1 MSIGKMLVM
10 LGGVLLVVAVLLL
23 PIVSMGGSN
32 LVWINADEML
42 DKILAFVTI
51 AVGAL
56 AFLVVL
62 MNPARMAIP
71 LGVIA
76 LGVVGFEFFR
86 VKGLMAPAAG
96 DEAAAQMAEALG
108 MGLAYTGWIALGAGA
123 LLVLVGGVMGMKDA
137 GASAPPSAA
146 V

>member
-1 MSIGKMLVM
+1 MSIGKMLAM
-10 LGGVLLVVAVLLL
+10 LGGVLLVVGVLLL
-23 PIVSMGGSN
+23 PIVSMGGSG
-32 LVWINADEML
+32 LVWINADDML

-51 AVGAL
+51 AAGAL
-56 AFLVVL
+56 AILVVL
-62 MNPARMAIP
+62 MNKAKMAIP

-108 MGLAYTGWIALGAGA
+108 MGLSYTGWLALGAGA
-123 LLVLVGGVMGMKDA
+123 LLVLVGGVTGMKD
-137 GASAPPSAA
+137 GASAPPPAA